1 MDAQLSVSPLQGLGF
16 GSVVPGIVEVVS
28 TADTA
33 RRAEF
38 EVRGAR
44 KFTMEL
50 ALPTEMVSPA
60 GEVMPLSF
68 LPTDGSITWLGFNRP
83 PKAFDPSTPESFNLP
98 TPSAGALIYL
108 GGTVAPDPLQAPG
121 TYSATVTVIISNT
134 GN

>member
-1 MDAQLSVSPLQGLGF
+1 MPGVTE
-16 GSVVPGIVEVVS
+16 VVP
-28 TADTA
+28 TTDAA

-50 ALPTEMVSPA
+50 VLPTELVSPA
-60 GEVMPLSF
+60 GEVMTLTF
-68 LPTDGSITWLGFNRP
+68 LPTDGNITWLGFNRP
-83 PKAFDPSTPESFNLP
+83 PKSFDPATPESFNLP
-98 TPSAGALIYL
+98 TPSGGALIYL

-121 TYSATVTVIISNT
+121 TYSGTVTVIISTT